1 MDEVPRAAAP
11 RADVQSNEGK
21 DAMKTSKAWL
31 LLAMLAL
38 GLGLVAAGCGG
49 GDDNAASDE
58 GAVQGGLAS
67 QQVLTLNWGAEPPSL
82 DPGLATD
89 TTSSNVLLNIMDP
102 LIKLDNQLNPVPNLA
117 ESWEVSGDGKT
128 VTFTLRSDGRW
139 TNGDPVTA
147 QDFEW
152 SWKRT
157 ISPELAADYAYQFYG
172 IVGAQ
177 EYNGCKSDCAALRDE
192 VGIKALDDRTLQVR
206 LTTPQPWFVQQVAHT
221 SFLAVNR
228 KAVQQHGAKWTEPG
242 NIVTNGPFKL
252 AVWRHNSRLDLVKW
266 TDWRNADDVALTRVN
281 GRMITDGTTA
291 VQAFEAGEIDVNPN
305 IPPEE
310 IPRLKGTPEYAQYPG
325 LGTYYYGINVE
336 NISDVNQR
344 RAMSMAINRNEII
357 DNIAQADQLPANGF
371 TPKGM
376 PGFDVLNP
384 ASRWEPANGDLEQ
397 AKQLMAKVKS
407 PKRNVTLLLNDSPG
421 HREIA
426 VAIQAAWNEIGLN
439 TTIKQQE
446 WAQFLEF
453 LGPPPD
459 RSVDVYRLGWIGD
472 YVDAINFLELWTCK
486 SGNNNT
492 NWCNSRYDSL
502 VAKARQT
509 QDDDARY
516 EVYRQL
522 EEIMNGPQGE
532 MPVLPIYWYTY
543 VDQERESVKD
553 TYKINLLNQTDL
565 TQVEIREL

>member
-89 TTSSNVLLNIMDP
+89 TTSSNVLVNIMDP
-102 LIKLDNQLNPVPNLA
+102 LIKLGDDLKPVPNLA
-117 ESWEVSGDGKT
+117 ESWKVSKDGKT
-128 VTFTLRSDGRW
+128 VTFKLRSDGKW

-147 QDFEW
+147 EDFEW

-177 EYNGCKSDCAALRDE
+177 EYNGCKSNCEALRDK
-192 VGIKALDDRTLQVR
+192 VGITALDDRTLEVK

-228 KAVQQHGAKWTEPG
+228 KAVERWGSKWTEAK

-252 AVWRHNSRLDLVKW
+252 AAWRHSSELNLVKW
-266 TDWRNADDVALTRVN
+266 DAWRDAKDVKLTLVN

-310 IPRLKGTPEYAQYPG
+310 IPRLKETSEYAQDPG
-325 LGTYYYGINVE
+325 LGTYYYGINTK
-336 NISDVNQR
+336 NIPDVNQR
-344 RAMSMAINRNEII
+344 RAMSLAINRQEII
-357 DNIAQADQLPANGF
+357 DNIAQADQTPSNGF
-371 TPKGM
+371 TPQGM
-376 PGFDVLNP
+376 PGFDVINP
-384 ASRWEPANGDLEQ
+384 KSKWEPADGNMDE
-397 AKQLMAKVKS
+397 AKALMAKVAN
-407 PKRNVTLLLNDSPG
+407 PKKNITLLLNDSPG

-426 VAIQAAWNEIGLN
+426 VAIQAAWKELGLT

-459 RSVDVYRLGWIGD
+459 PSVDVYRNGWIGD
-472 YVDAINFLELWTCK
+472 YVDAINFLELWTCT
-486 SGNNNT
+486 SGNNNS
-492 NWCNSRYDSL
+492 NFCNKRYDGL

-509 QDDDARY
+509 QDNAARY
-516 EVYRQL
+516 KIYAQL
-522 EEIMNGPQGE
+522 EQILGGPNGE
-532 MPVLPIYWYTY
+532 MPMIPIYWYTY

-553 TYKINLLNQTDL
+553 TYKVNLLNQTDL
-565 TQVEIREL
+565 TKVEIRES